1 MRRIEGMG
9 ILGKKNVV
17 QGEIQRAENEAI
29 SSIIDQSMTIQGELS
44 FQGKA
49 RIDGTIKGNIHGEHL
64 VLSET
69 GKVIGDIIACS
80 FNCFG
85 ALEGN
90 VRSNIITARKNCTIH
105 GRLEAHSLTVE
116 PGATIDGEIKAATK
130 DLAEES
136 INKPDSTVEPNTDAK
151 ATTK

>member
-1 MRRIEGMG
+1 MRRTDAMG
-9 ILGKKNVV
+9 IFGKNAGA

-29 SSIIDQSMTIQGELS
+29 SSIIDQSMTIHGELR

-49 RIDGTIKGNIHGEHL
+49 RIDGTIHGNIHGEHL

-69 GKVIGDIIACS
+69 AKVFGDITSCS

-85 ALEGN
+85 TLEGN
-90 VRSNIITARKNCTIH
+90 VRSNLITARKNCFIH

-116 PGATIDGEIKAATK
+116 PGAMIDGEIKAATK
-130 DLAEES
+130 DLAAES
-136 INKPDSTVEPNTDAK
+136 IKKPDVPLEPNEDVTGGNN
-151 ATTK
+151 

>member
-1 MRRIEGMG
+1 MG
-9 ILGKKNVV
+9 VFSKKDDVR
-17 QGEIQRAENEAI
+17 GEVQRAENEVI

-69 GKVIGDIIACS
+69 GKVIGDITSCS

-85 ALEGN
+85 TLEGN

-116 PGATIDGEIKAATK
+116 PGAMIDGEIKAATK
-130 DLAEES
+130 DLAAES
-136 INKPDSTVEPNTDAK
+136 VKKPDSALEFNTDAK
-151 ATTK
+151 AGTINS